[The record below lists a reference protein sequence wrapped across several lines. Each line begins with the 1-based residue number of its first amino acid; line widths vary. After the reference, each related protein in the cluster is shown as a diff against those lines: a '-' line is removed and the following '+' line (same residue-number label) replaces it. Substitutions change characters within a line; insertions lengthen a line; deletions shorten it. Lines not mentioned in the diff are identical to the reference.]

1 MLSEHHFFLTYEI
14 KNTNHHYLTYTK
26 YKKCNTNTVLL
37 ITLFSNDIKTKLI
50 EGLLMSLEN
59 INT

>member
-1 MLSEHHFFLTYEI
+1 MLSEHHFFVTYEI
-14 KNTNHHYLTYTK
+14 ENTNHHYLTNTK
-26 YKKCNTNTVLL
+26 YKKCNTNTLLL

-50 EGLLMSLEN
+50 EGLLMSLEK